1 MTKIKAKNQELIDLL
16 QSLYA
21 VQDLKGVSFAIA
33 VTKNIDKL
41 KKDLQYLED
50 AAKPTDEFQKI
61 VDKVNAI
68 SNTEKDEDVAKTKIA
83 KIEKENE
90 VLVEERKA
98 QLDEVAKVLEEESE
112 IELTTIN
119 KNSLPQDITAK
130 QIGALKKIINL

>member
-41 KKDLQYLED
+41 QKDLQYLED
-50 AAKPTDEFQKI
+50 AAKPTEEFQKI
-61 VDKVNAI
+61 VDEVNAI
-68 SNTEKDEDVAKTKIA
+68 SNTEKDEEVAKTKIA
-83 KIEKENE
+83 EIEKEHE

-98 QLDEVAKVLEEESE
+98 QLDEVAKVLEEEAE

-119 KNSLPQDITAK
+119 RNSLPQDITAK

>member
-98 QLDEVAKVLEEESE
+98 QLDEVAKLLEEESE

>member
-41 KKDLQYLED
+41 QKDLQYLED
-50 AAKPTDEFQKI
+50 AAKPTEEFQKI
-61 VDKVNAI
+61 VDEVNTI
-68 SNTEKDEDVAKTKIA
+68 SNTEKDEEVAKTKIA
-83 KIEKENE
+83 EIEKEHE

-98 QLDEVAKVLEEESE
+98 QLDEVAKVLEEETE

-119 KNSLPQDITAK
+119 RNSLPQDITAK

>member
-41 KKDLQYLED
+41 QKDLQYLED
-50 AAKPTDEFQKI
+50 AAKPTEEFQKI
-61 VDKVNAI
+61 VNEVNTI
-68 SNTEKDEDVAKTKIA
+68 SNTEKDEEVAKTKIA
-83 KIEKENE
+83 EIEKEHE

-98 QLDEVAKVLEEESE
+98 QLDEVAKVLEEETE

-119 KNSLPQDITAK
+119 RNSLPQDITAK

>member
-41 KKDLQYLED
+41 QKDLQYLED
-50 AAKPTDEFQKI
+50 AAKPTEEFQKI
-61 VDKVNAI
+61 VDEVNEI
-68 SNTEKDEDVAKTKIA
+68 SNTEKDEEIAKTKIA
-83 KIEKENE
+83 EIEKEHE

-98 QLDEVAKVLEEESE
+98 QLDEVAKVLEEEAE

-119 KNSLPQDITAK
+119 RNSLPQDITAK

>member
-16 QSLYA
+16 QSLYT

-41 KKDLQYLED
+41 QKDLQYLED
-50 AAKPTDEFQKI
+50 AAKPTEEFQKI
-61 VDKVNAI
+61 VDKVNTI
-68 SNTEKDEDVAKTKIA
+68 SNTEKDEEVAKTKIA

-98 QLDEVAKVLEEESE
+98 QLDEVAKVLEEEAE

-119 KNSLPQDITAK
+119 RNSLPQDITAK